1 MPPAQQPSTDAAHKA
16 AMLRGLLQQPSNKH
30 NVAPLVAAITARV
43 VDIHEKMLTDL
54 GSKVQQLERSRA
66 NESEH
71 TARVLEQTHN
81 IEQDVKSLREL
92 IQADRQR
99 NTDTGPD
106 PDQLKVDLIEA
117 INQHSAEMTGFGR
130 RLQIT
135 QEAVEGQQHTTNRVK
150 EILDSFGQ
158 RNESL
163 QCDIGRL
170 KGSLEKVP
178 FAAPIVERI
187 AKIEEKM
194 VKCFDQS
201 SRDAEIIKLSL
212 AAIKQNLGPREA
224 LEHAMDQPTNDTNT
238 LDGRLTGQTTPTEPN
253 LEDWP
258 AIADFVTIYS
268 NFLEGYKSKKP
279 EDDMKFIETFLGE
292 LNKVNVHISCA
303 LQRHLLETCPKKVA
317 LITLEVGQQYPDI
330 FIKPI
335 RMKWNDMK
343 RAMKRLGDLRTF
355 QWASNDGI
363 SGPSPTMI
371 TK

>member
-1 MPPAQQPSTDAAHKA
+1 MI
-16 AMLRGLLQQPSNKH
+16 G
-30 NVAPLVAAITARV
+30 
-43 VDIHEKMLTDL
+43 
-54 GSKVQQLERSRA
+54 
-66 NESEH
+66 
-71 TARVLEQTHN
+71 
-81 IEQDVKSLREL
+81 
-92 IQADRQR
+92 QA
-99 NTDTGPD
+99 
-106 PDQLKVDLIEA
+106 
-117 INQHSAEMTGFGR
+117 
-130 RLQIT
+130 
-135 QEAVEGQQHTTNRVK
+135 
-150 EILDSFGQ
+150 
-158 RNESL
+158 
-163 QCDIGRL
+163 
-170 KGSLEKVP
+170 
-178 FAAPIVERI
+178 
-187 AKIEEKM
+187 
-194 VKCFDQS
+194 
-201 SRDAEIIKLSL
+201 
-212 AAIKQNLGPREA
+212 
-224 LEHAMDQPTNDTNT
+224 
-238 LDGRLTGQTTPTEPN
+238 TPTEPN

>member
-238 LDGRLTGQTTPTEPN
+238 LDGRLTGQ
-253 LEDWP
+253 
-258 AIADFVTIYS
+258 S
-268 NFLEGYKSKKP
+268 KSYFSILP
-279 EDDMKFIETFLGE
+279 WVYL
-292 LNKVNVHISCA
+292 C
-303 LQRHLLETCPKKVA
+303 
-317 LITLEVGQQYPDI
+317 
-330 FIKPI
+330 
-335 RMKWNDMK
+335 
-343 RAMKRLGDLRTF
+343 
-355 QWASNDGI
+355 
-363 SGPSPTMI
+363 
-371 TK
+371 